1 MSEALPVLAGRA
13 PADLIEWGKSA
24 IEQAASFIA
33 VKEVRDQAE
42 ALRAYQ
48 RSVGAAQEAIDAAQE
63 IRIRAER
70 RMGLEIARA
79 QQEGSAATPHRR
91 QKGSDAATLSE
102 LGVSRHHSS
111 EWQQLA
117 TVDEETFEA
126 ALSAAKEERRL
137 SPSAVRKLLRA
148 RLPKTETTKN
158 KPLSKKIKPRPKPN
172 TDFRG
177 RRDELNAFLFWLERG
192 REVLAG
198 AGDPDDFAAE
208 ALRGNVFI
216 NPELCRYI
224 SKLLTSFADAT
235 EALQATSRAEVP
247 TTGAEP

>member
-1 MSEALPVLAGRA
+1 MSEALPVLAARA
-13 PADLIEWGKSA
+13 PTDLVEWGKSA

-33 VKEVRDQAE
+33 VREVRDQAE

-48 RSVGAAQEAIDAAQE
+48 HSVGAAQEGIDAAQE

-70 RMGLEIARA
+70 RMGQEIARA

-91 QKGSDAATLSE
+91 QKGSDAPTLSE
-102 LGVSRHHSS
+102 LGVKRHHSS

-148 RLPKTETTKN
+148 HRPKGETTKN
-158 KPLSKKIKPRPKPN
+158 KKKRLARQKRAPRPDRT
-172 TDFRG
+172 TDSQG
-177 RRDELNAFLFWLERG
+177 RRLELTQFAFWLQQG
-192 REVLAG
+192 REVIADANRDPYDLA
-198 AGDPDDFAAE
+198 DE
-208 ALRGNVFI
+208 ARRGNFYI
-216 NPELCRYI
+216 NP
-224 SKLLTSFADAT
+224 KLARSVGEFLTSFADAT
-235 EALQATSRAEVP
+235 EAARSARS
-247 TTGAEP
+247 EP